1 MTNDEAARPGRHIG
15 DIRKIVCDSLL
26 LEPAAIGDTT
36 PLADVGVDSKRRVQ
50 LLATLEIHYE
60 VTIDLDERD
69 RMTTLAGIAEVLD
82 EALQAKPAISGD

>member
-1 MTNDEAARPGRHIG
+1 MGNDEASGQAAHIG

-26 LEPAAIGDTT
+26 LDPAAIDDTT

-69 RMTTLAGIAEVLD
+69 RMTTVAGIAEVLE
-82 EALQAKPAISGD
+82 EALRGKSAISEG